1 MTILREI
8 YYLCATYAILLTIR
22 KIRESGYNW
31 VGNCVRFVAIKIG
44 FYRSRNWK
52 IIYTPKK
59 SILIPSKI
67 RTSYNNLKGSTH
79 GCRSL
84 TTLIV
89 KYYNDLLERQSSHT
103 SMLGMFFVYILATS
117 MLIFKKKSLRKF
129 LGKSSKLFIVVTL
142 QYNEKFGAFS
152 QKSQQRFFLENR
164 HT

>member
-67 RTSYNNLKGSTH
+67 RTSYNNLKGSIN

-89 KYYNDLLERQSSHT
+89 KYYNDLLERQSSGRDRGEVT
-103 SMLGMFFVYILATS
+103 YSYVGDIFCIYLGPMYANFQEK
-117 MLIFKKKSLRKF
+117 IFAEISGKKF
-129 LGKSSKLFIVVTL
+129 QTLGTK
-142 QYNEKFGAFS
+142 
-152 QKSQQRFFLENR
+152 
-164 HT
+164 